1 MHFFW
6 YLNVQAS
13 EYHDDLVGKSNLTGI
28 YVANKRVACQC
39 VADMKDGFLDKLITR
54 LDRFSP
60 SEVQNLVS
68 RLVREKGFMESVF
81 EALREGVFILDPDG
95 NITFVNRAANQL
107 LGVDTIRS
115 IGQKVNTVIRGLDWN
130 SLAHPDRVVTRD
142 MEVFYPENRFL
153 NFYLAPINGQVETE
167 EEHLGYVML
176 IHDITESKKAH
187 EENLESEKLNALT
200 FLAAG
205 VAHEIGNPLTSLDI
219 HLQLLGRKIKKLDG
233 GEKDELSSLLGTA
246 KQEIKRL
253 DNILKQFLHA
263 LRPQDSI
270 REKVKLHNILRDTLE
285 TLEAELIERDVK
297 VNLKLTENLPMI
309 DLDAGQIQQA
319 IYNVIRNAA
328 QSLTKDNGQITIG
341 TKFTDHEIVISITDN
356 GKGIS
361 PEHMGALFEP
371 FRTTKKSGT
380 GLGLLIVRRILREHG
395 GEMEIDSEENKGT
408 TVSLYFPR
416 IEKHVRMLEN
426 EHGGKCSTLIDV
438 EPEE

>member
-1 MHFFW
+1 
-6 YLNVQAS
+6 
-13 EYHDDLVGKSNLTGI
+13 
-28 YVANKRVACQC
+28 
-39 VADMKDGFLDKLITR
+39 MKDGFLDKLITR

-81 EALREGVFILDPDG
+81 EALREGVFIVDPDG
-95 NITFVNRAANQL
+95 NITFANRAVHQL
-107 LGVDTIRS
+107 LGVDTTRC
-115 IGQKVNTVIRGLDWN
+115 IGQKVNSVIRGLDWN

-153 NFYLAPINGQVETE
+153 NFYLAPINGQVGNE

-187 EENLESEKLNALT
+187 EESLESEKLNALT

-219 HLQLLGRKIKKLDG
+219 HLQLLGRKINKLKG
-233 GEKDELSSLLGTA
+233 QEKEDLNSLLGTA
-246 KQEIKRL
+246 QQEIKRL

-263 LRPQDSI
+263 LRPQDSV
-270 REKVKLHNILRDTLE
+270 REKVPLHNVLRDTLE

-297 VNLKLTENLPMI
+297 VNLELAENLPLI

-328 QSLTKDNGQITIG
+328 QALTKDDGQITIG
-341 TKFTDHEIVISITDN
+341 TKFTDHEIVMSIADN

-408 TVSLYFPR
+408 TVNLYFPR
-416 IEKHVRMLEN
+416 IEKHVRMLESDAS
-426 EHGGKCSTLIDV
+426 KPLIDV
-438 EPEE
+438 ESEE

>member
-1 MHFFW
+1 MC
-6 YLNVQAS
+6 Q
-13 EYHDDLVGKSNLTGI
+13 
-28 YVANKRVACQC
+28 YVAH
-39 VADMKDGFLDKLITR
+39 MKDGFLDKLITR

-95 NITFVNRAANQL
+95 NITFANRAVHQL
-107 LGVDTIRS
+107 LGVDTTRC
-115 IGQKVNTVIRGLDWN
+115 IGQKVNTIIRGLDWN

-153 NFYLAPINGQVETE
+153 NFYLAPINGQVESQ

-219 HLQLLGRKIKKLDG
+219 HLQLLGRKINKLE
-233 GEKDELSSLLGTA
+233 GEEKEDLSKLLRTSQ
-246 KQEIKRL
+246 QEIKRL

-263 LRPQDSI
+263 LRPQGSM
-270 REKVKLHNILRDTLE
+270 REKLQLHNVLRETLE
-285 TLEAELIERDVK
+285 TLEAELIERDIK
-297 VNLKLTENLPMI
+297 INLELTEQLPLI

-319 IYNVIRNAA
+319 LYNLIRNAA
-328 QSLTKDNGQITIG
+328 QAVTPKDGQVTIK
-341 TKFTDHEIVISITDN
+341 TKFTDNEVIVSISDN

-371 FRTTKKSGT
+371 FRTTKKSGS
-380 GLGLLIVRRILREHG
+380 GLGLLIVRRIVRDHG

-408 TVSLYFPR
+408 TVNLYFPR
-416 IEKHVRMLEN
+416 MEKHIRLLEN
-426 EHGGKCSTLIDV
+426 DDSKPLIDV
-438 EPEE
+438 ESEE

>member
-1 MHFFW
+1 
-6 YLNVQAS
+6 
-13 EYHDDLVGKSNLTGI
+13 
-28 YVANKRVACQC
+28 
-39 VADMKDGFLDKLITR
+39 MKDGFLDKLITR

-95 NITFVNRAANQL
+95 NITFANRAVHQL
-107 LGVDTIRS
+107 LGVDTTRC
-115 IGQKVNTVIRGLDWN
+115 IGQKVNTIIRGLDWN

-153 NFYLAPINGQVETE
+153 NFYLAPINGQVENQ

-219 HLQLLGRKIKKLDG
+219 HLQLLGRKINKLE
-233 GEKDELSSLLGTA
+233 GEEKEDLSKLLRTSQ
-246 KQEIKRL
+246 QEIKRL
-253 DNILKQFLHA
+253 DNILKQFLNA
-263 LRPQDSI
+263 LRPQGSM
-270 REKVKLHNILRDTLE
+270 REKLQLHNVLRDTLE
-285 TLEAELIERDVK
+285 TLEAELIERDIK
-297 VNLKLTENLPMI
+297 INLELTEQLPLI

-319 IYNVIRNAA
+319 LYNLIRNAA
-328 QSLTKDNGQITIG
+328 QAVTPKDGQVTIK
-341 TKFTDHEIVISITDN
+341 TKFTDNEVIVSISDN

-371 FRTTKKSGT
+371 FRTTKKSGS
-380 GLGLLIVRRILREHG
+380 GLGLLIVRRIVRDHG

-408 TVSLYFPR
+408 TVNLYFPR
-416 IEKHVRMLEN
+416 MEKHIRLLEN
-426 EHGGKCSTLIDV
+426 DDSKPLIDV
-438 EPEE
+438 ESEE

>member
-1 MHFFW
+1 
-6 YLNVQAS
+6 
-13 EYHDDLVGKSNLTGI
+13 
-28 YVANKRVACQC
+28 
-39 VADMKDGFLDKLITR
+39 MKDGFLDKLITR

-95 NITFVNRAANQL
+95 SITFANRAVNQL
-107 LGVDTIRS
+107 LGVDNTRCV
-115 IGQKVNTVIRGLDWN
+115 GQKVNAVIRGLEWN

-153 NFYLAPINGQVETE
+153 NFYLAPINGQVENK

-187 EENLESEKLNALT
+187 EENIESEKLNALT

-219 HLQLLGRKIKKLDG
+219 HLQLLGRKINKLQEPDKEDLG
-233 GEKDELSSLLGTA
+233 KLLGTA

-270 REKVKLHNILRDTLE
+270 REKVKLHNVLKDTLE
-285 TLEAELIERDVK
+285 TLESELIEREIK
-297 VNLKLTENLPMI
+297 VNLELAENLPLI
-309 DLDAGQIQQA
+309 DLDTGQIQQA
-319 IYNVIRNAA
+319 LYNLIRNAA
-328 QSLTKDNGQITIG
+328 QAVTPKTGQITIE
-341 TKFTDHEIVISITDN
+341 TTFTDHEVVVSIVDN

-371 FRTTKKSGT
+371 FRTTKSSGN
-380 GLGLLIVRRILREHG
+380 GLGLLIVRRIIRDHG

-408 TVSLYFPR
+408 TVNLYLPR

-426 EHGGKCSTLIDV
+426 DEHKPLIDI
-438 EPEE
+438 ETEE

>member
-1 MHFFW
+1 
-6 YLNVQAS
+6 
-13 EYHDDLVGKSNLTGI
+13 
-28 YVANKRVACQC
+28 
-39 VADMKDGFLDKLITR
+39 MKDGFLDKLITR

-95 NITFVNRAANQL
+95 NITFANRAVHQL
-107 LGVDTIRS
+107 LGVDTTRC
-115 IGQKVNTVIRGLDWN
+115 IGQKVNTIIRGLDWN

-153 NFYLAPINGQVETE
+153 NFYLAPINGQVESQ

-219 HLQLLGRKIKKLDG
+219 HLQLLGRKINKLE
-233 GEKDELSSLLGTA
+233 GEEKEDLSKLLRTSQ
-246 KQEIKRL
+246 QEIKRL

-263 LRPQDSI
+263 LRPQGSM
-270 REKVKLHNILRDTLE
+270 REKLQLHNVLRETLE
-285 TLEAELIERDVK
+285 TLEAELIERDIK
-297 VNLKLTENLPMI
+297 INLELTEQLPLI

-319 IYNVIRNAA
+319 LYNLIRNAA
-328 QSLTKDNGQITIG
+328 QAVTPKDGQVTIK
-341 TKFTDHEIVISITDN
+341 TKFTDNEVIVSISDN

-371 FRTTKKSGT
+371 FRTTKKSGS
-380 GLGLLIVRRILREHG
+380 GLGLLIVRRIVRDHG

-408 TVSLYFPR
+408 TVNLYFPR
-416 IEKHVRMLEN
+416 MEKHIRLLEN
-426 EHGGKCSTLIDV
+426 DDSKPLIDV
-438 EPEE
+438 ESEE

>member
-1 MHFFW
+1 M
-6 YLNVQAS
+6 
-13 EYHDDLVGKSNLTGI
+13 
-28 YVANKRVACQC
+28 CQSDT
-39 VADMKDGFLDKLITR
+39 DMKDGFLDKLITR

-95 NITFVNRAANQL
+95 SITFANRAVNQL
-107 LGVDTIRS
+107 LGVDNTRCV
-115 IGQKVNTVIRGLDWN
+115 GQKVNAVIRGLEWN

-153 NFYLAPINGQVETE
+153 NFYLAPINGQVENK

-187 EENLESEKLNALT
+187 EENIESEKLNALT

-219 HLQLLGRKIKKLDG
+219 HLQLLGRKINKLQEPDKEDLG
-233 GEKDELSSLLGTA
+233 KLLGTA

-270 REKVKLHNILRDTLE
+270 REKVKLHNVLKDTLE
-285 TLEAELIERDVK
+285 TLESELIEREIK
-297 VNLKLTENLPMI
+297 VNLELAENLPLI
-309 DLDAGQIQQA
+309 DLDTGQIQQA
-319 IYNVIRNAA
+319 LYNLIRNAA
-328 QSLTKDNGQITIG
+328 QAVTPKTGQITIE
-341 TKFTDHEIVISITDN
+341 TTFTDHEVVVSIVDN

-371 FRTTKKSGT
+371 FRTTKSSGN
-380 GLGLLIVRRILREHG
+380 GLGLLIVRRIIRDHG

-408 TVSLYFPR
+408 TVNLYLPR

-426 EHGGKCSTLIDV
+426 DEHKPLIDI
-438 EPEE
+438 ETEE

>member
-1 MHFFW
+1 M
-6 YLNVQAS
+6 
-13 EYHDDLVGKSNLTGI
+13 
-28 YVANKRVACQC
+28 CQC
-39 VADMKDGFLDKLITR
+39 VAHMKDGFLDKLITR

-95 NITFVNRAANQL
+95 NITFANRAVHQL
-107 LGVDTIRS
+107 LGVDTTRC
-115 IGQKVNTVIRGLDWN
+115 IGQKVNTIIRGLDWN

-153 NFYLAPINGQVETE
+153 NFYLAPINGQVENQ

-219 HLQLLGRKIKKLDG
+219 HLQLLGRKINKLE
-233 GEKDELSSLLGTA
+233 GEEKEDLSKLLRTSQ
-246 KQEIKRL
+246 QEIKRL
-253 DNILKQFLHA
+253 DNILKQFLNA
-263 LRPQDSI
+263 LRPQGSM
-270 REKVKLHNILRDTLE
+270 REKLQLHNVLRDTLE
-285 TLEAELIERDVK
+285 TLEAELIERDIK
-297 VNLKLTENLPMI
+297 INLELTEQLPLI

-319 IYNVIRNAA
+319 LYNLIRNAA
-328 QSLTKDNGQITIG
+328 QAVTPKDGQVTIK
-341 TKFTDHEIVISITDN
+341 TKFTDNEVIVSISDN

-371 FRTTKKSGT
+371 FRTTKKSGS
-380 GLGLLIVRRILREHG
+380 GLGLLIVRRIVRDHG

-408 TVSLYFPR
+408 TVNLYFPR
-416 IEKHVRMLEN
+416 MEKHIRLLEN
-426 EHGGKCSTLIDV
+426 DDSKPLIDV
-438 EPEE
+438 ESEE